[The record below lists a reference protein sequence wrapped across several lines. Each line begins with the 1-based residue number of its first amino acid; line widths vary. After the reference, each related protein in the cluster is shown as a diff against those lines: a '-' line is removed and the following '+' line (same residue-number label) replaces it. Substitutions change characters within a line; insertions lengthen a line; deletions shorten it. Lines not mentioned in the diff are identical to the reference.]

1 MGKESSY
8 PCATYVLDA
17 NGKLKLEPLSGTMKT
32 PCSPVDPSNPD
43 LEKFPRFRYA
53 KPITVTVREGEM
65 LYLPGM
71 WLYTYMV
78 GYMSLLNRNCIAF
91 WMHQVG
97 QDGEEGV
104 IAVNYWYDLDYQSIL
119 YPTVSHLRR
128 LVASVLDDQEDLGES
143 DDED

>member
-1 MGKESSY
+1 MIDLREDVWLTGFGAESSF

-43 LEKFPRFRYA
+43 LERFPRFRYA

-71 WLYTYMV
+71 WFGLYLCVMD
-78 GYMSLLNRNCIAF
+78 I
-91 WMHQVG
+91 
-97 QDGEEGV
+97 
-104 IAVNYWYDLDYQSIL
+104 
-119 YPTVSHLRR
+119 
-128 LVASVLDDQEDLGES
+128 
-143 DDED
+143 